1 MKYMIA
7 NDQATLTSFG
17 SADEI
22 TMFPQNAV
30 LAIESITDTTTEL
43 LIQSST
49 DTDDADSLVFKH
61 DDKSAAATHKVE
73 RNLIDDMVAAI
84 NSDSRLG
91 FTVLF
96 DACNNVKLPNQILAN
111 DFSLSGKLKSMKDV

>member
-1 MKYMIA
+1 MKYLIV
-7 NDQATLTSFG
+7 NDQATLTSMGAVDQTF
-17 SADEI
+17 
-22 TMFPQNAV
+22 MFPQNRV
-30 LAIESITDTTTEL
+30 LGIESINDTTTNL
-43 LIQSST
+43 LVQGT
-49 DTDDADSLVFKH
+49 NDVDDEDTIVLVH
-61 DDKSAAATHKVE
+61 ADKSAAATHKVE

-111 DFSLSGKLKSMKDV
+111 STVTED